1 MGIINWLLS
10 GHNHLAR
17 EINHKLRVN
26 QNGSVGDA
34 ANQRVIDDTSIDV
47 VVNNLIILIPDFG
60 CAGVG
65 FYGLNFRRLKDR
77 TLNSFK
83 V

>member
-60 CAGVG
+60 CAGVS
-65 FYGLNFRRLKDR
+65 FYGLNFWRLKDR
-77 TLNSFK
+77 ALDSSK

>member
-1 MGIINWLLS
+1 M
-10 GHNHLAR
+10 AR

-47 VVNNLIILIPDFG
+47 VVVVVNYLIILIPDFG

-77 TLNSFK
+77 ALNSFK